1 MADREQMSTLVRDT
15 LGISSLIYTFIVRY
29 FSVYIILGKLTETKM
44 IIIQYNILDL
54 LSRAI
59 IANL

>member
-15 LGISSLIYTFIVRY
+15 LGISSRIYTFIVCY
-29 FSVYIILGKLTETKM
+29 FSVYIILGKLPKTEM
-44 IIIQYNILDL
+44 IIIQYDILDL

-59 IANL
+59 IDNL